1 MKMEESMK
9 IKSIYI
15 DGLHNARN
23 KTYNFG
29 DIAYLY
35 GNNGV
40 GKSTV
45 LQAIQ
50 LALLGYIPGTAKNS
64 REALLR
70 HSPVCK
76 IVVRL
81 RLDDNG
87 NDIIIERVY
96 DSKGS
101 KVNIVPSTFDL
112 ASVIANIELP
122 IFNFN
127 EFVNQTANKLKD
139 YFIKNILPTID
150 GDLDWKQI
158 LTDSVS
164 ECNFTDIDE
173 IINFGLDIIKDLE
186 GEPIN
191 QVIAA
196 NARFKDA
203 QSFNKSELQRL
214 QNTVDSLIYYDDYS
228 NTGDISSINE
238 QLLSCNAFRDAL
250 IKYNSA
256 MVMLMSTKTQVD
268 ELQAKQEAL
277 GGLPKHNKL
286 VQLLSD
292 LALKQNTITETV
304 NTLHKQLDEVELKK
318 ASLQKIIDS
327 EGVCP
332 YTKIICNSMQDQIA
346 DMRSELLMITES
358 SINLKFKYEQSKAE
372 LEEINKE
379 IVNTKFQ
386 ISEFD
391 TISQKLGA
399 LSSSLANAP
408 EKPNTDKTVEEL
420 DIEIEAL
427 TESKAKIEANIKYN
441 ATIENIT
448 KLKYKSELEG
458 KALSCWVKKTDINGL
473 QTDLML
479 APFNDLANVMTNYI
493 KKMYG
498 REDIKAH
505 FNISSK
511 ANSFSFG
518 LIRDNVYIPYD
529 LLSSGEKCLY
539 SLALMICIT
548 NNGKSPLKLL
558 LCDDMFDHLD
568 SATIENTFETLK
580 NIEDIQFIFAGVK
593 DCKNAADVMIN
604 L

>member
-1 MKMEESMK
+1 MK

-70 HSPVCK
+70 HSPVGK

-81 RLDDNG
+81 HLDDNG
-87 NDIIIERVY
+87 NDTIIERIY

-101 KVNIVPSTFDL
+101 KVNIVPSTFNL
-112 ASVIANIELP
+112 TSVIANIELP

-127 EFVNQTANKLKD
+127 DFVNQTANKLKD
-139 YFIKNILPTID
+139 YFIKNILPITD
-150 GDLDWKQI
+150 GNLDWKQI

-164 ECNFTDIDE
+164 ECNFTDTDE

-214 QNTVDSLIYYDDYS
+214 QNTIDSLIYYDDCS
-228 NTGDISSINE
+228 NTEDINDVNE

-256 MVMLMSTKTQVD
+256 IEMVQSTKAQIT
-268 ELQAKQEAL
+268 ELQKKQEAL
-277 GGLPKHNKL
+277 GGSLKYNKL
-286 VQLLSD
+286 IQVLTELS
-292 LALKQNTITETV
+292 LKRSNITAEIDIL
-304 NTLHKQLDEVELKK
+304 NKQLKEIESKKSELQRIVN
-318 ASLQKIIDS
+318 SDGI
-327 EGVCP
+327 CP
-332 YTKIICNSMQDQIA
+332 YTKIVCKSMQDQIA
-346 DMRSELLMITES
+346 EMRSDLLITTES
-358 SINLKFKYEQSKAE
+358 EISLTVKRDKLNAEVEVLNTEITSIKSR
-372 LEEINKE
+372 LEE
-379 IVNTKFQ
+379 
-386 ISEFD
+386 FD
-391 TISQKLGA
+391 NISQKLTT
-399 LSSSLANAP
+399 LSDSMSHIP
-408 EKPNTDKTVEEL
+408 EKPNTDKTIQEL

-427 TESKAKIEANIKYN
+427 TESKAKIEANIRYN

-458 KALSCWVKKTDINGL
+458 RALNCWVKKTDINGL

-479 APFNDLANVMTNYI
+479 APFNDLADVMTDYI

-498 REDIKAH
+498 RDDIKAH

-568 SATIENTFETLK
+568 STAIENTFATLK
-580 NIEDIQFIFAGVK
+580 KIDDIQFIFAGVK
-593 DCKNAADVMIN
+593 NCENASDVMIN

>member
-1 MKMEESMK
+1 MK
-9 IKSIYI
+9 IKSVFI

-23 KTYNFG
+23 KTYNFSS
-29 DIAYLY
+29 IAYLY

-70 HSPVCK
+70 HSPINS

-81 RLDDNG
+81 QLDDNG
-87 NDIIIERVY
+87 NTVSIERIY

-101 KVNIVPSTFDL
+101 KVNIIPSTFNL
-112 ASVIANIELP
+112 GSIIANIELP

-127 EFVNQTANKLKD
+127 EFVSQTANKLKD
-139 YFIKNILPTID
+139 YFIKNILPVAD

-158 LTDSVS
+158 LTKSVS

-173 IINFGLDIIKDLE
+173 IINFGLDIIKDIE

-214 QNTVDSLIYYDDYS
+214 QNTVDSLIYYDDFS
-228 NTGDISSINE
+228 NTGDVDSINQ

-256 MVMLMSTKTQVD
+256 TTMIESIKNQID
-268 ELQAKQEAL
+268 ELQKREESL
-277 GGLPKHNKL
+277 GGSLQHNKL
-286 VQLLSD
+286 VTSLSI
-292 LALKQNTITETV
+292 LNLKQNEITV
-304 NTLHKQLDEVELKK
+304 AASNLRVQLDELESKK
-318 ASLQKIIDS
+318 ANLQRIIDS
-327 EGVCP
+327 DGVCP
-332 YTKIICNSMQDQIA
+332 YTKGICKSMQDQIA
-346 DMRSELLMITES
+346 GMRSELLIDTES
-358 SINLKFKYEQSKAE
+358 SINLTLEYDKLRSE
-372 LEEINKE
+372 LDSINKE
-379 IVNTKFQ
+379 IVATKSR
-386 ISEFD
+386 IGEFD
-391 TISQKLGA
+391 TISQKLTA
-399 LSSSLANAP
+399 LSSSLLDAP
-408 EKPNTDKTVEEL
+408 EKPNTNKTIQDL
-420 DIEIEAL
+420 DIEIAAL
-427 TESKAKIEANIKYN
+427 TESKSKIEANIKYN

-458 KALSCWVKKTDINGL
+458 KALSCWVKSTDINGL
-473 QTDLML
+473 QTTLML
-479 APFNDLANVMTNYI
+479 APFNSLAELMTSYI
-493 KKMYG
+493 QQMYG
-498 REDIKAH
+498 RDDIKAH

-568 SATIENTFETLK
+568 STAIESTFATLK
-580 NIEDIQFIFAGVK
+580 KIDDIQFIFAGVK
-593 DCKNAADVMIN
+593 NCENASDVMIN

>member
-1 MKMEESMK
+1 MK

-29 DIAYLY
+29 DITYLY

-70 HSPVCK
+70 HSPVSK

-81 RLDDNG
+81 YLDDNG
-87 NDIIIERVY
+87 NDTIIERSY
-96 DSKGS
+96 DSKGT

-112 ASVIANIELP
+112 TSVIANIELP

-127 EFVNQTANKLKD
+127 DFVNQTANKLKD
-139 YFIKNILPTID
+139 YFIKNILPTTD

-164 ECNFTDIDE
+164 ECNFTDTDE
-173 IINFGLDIIKDLE
+173 IINFGLDIVKDLE

-196 NARFKDA
+196 NTRFKDA

-228 NTGDISSINE
+228 NTGDVSSINE

-256 MVMLMSTKTQVD
+256 MVMLMSTKNQVD

-292 LALKQNTITETV
+292 LALKQSKLTETV

-327 EGVCP
+327 KGVCP
-332 YTKIICNSMQDQIA
+332 YTKLICNSMQDQIA
-346 DMRSELLMITES
+346 DMRSELLMATES

-372 LEEINKE
+372 LEAIIKE
-379 IVNTKFQ
+379 IANTKFQ

-391 TISQKLGA
+391 TISQKLTV
-399 LSSSLANAP
+399 LSSSLSNAP
-408 EKPNTDKTVEEL
+408 EKPNIDKTVEEL
-420 DIEIEAL
+420 DIEIDAL
-427 TESKAKIEANIKYN
+427 TESKAKIEANIRYN

-458 KALSCWVKKTDINGL
+458 RALNCWVKKTDINGL

-479 APFNDLANVMTNYI
+479 APFNNLANVMTDYI

-568 SATIENTFETLK
+568 SATIENTFATLK
-580 NIEDIQFIFAGVK
+580 KINDIQFIFAGVK
-593 DCKNAADVMIN
+593 DCKNALDITIN

>member
-1 MKMEESMK
+1 MK

-15 DGLHNARN
+15 DGLHNARS
-23 KTYNFG
+23 KTYTFN

-70 HSPVCK
+70 HSPVSK

-81 RLDDNG
+81 HLDDNG
-87 NDIIIERVY
+87 NDTIIERIY

-127 EFVNQTANKLKD
+127 EFVSQTANKLKD
-139 YFIKNILPTID
+139 YFIKNILPTVD

-164 ECNFTDIDE
+164 DCNFTNTDE
-173 IINFGLDIIKDLE
+173 IIDFGLDIIKDLE

-228 NTGDISSINE
+228 NTGDIGSINE
-238 QLLSCNAFRDAL
+238 QLLSCNVFRDAL

-256 MVMLMSTKTQVD
+256 MVMLMSTKNQVS

-292 LALKQNTITETV
+292 LALKQSKITETV

-332 YTKIICNSMQDQIA
+332 YTKLICNSMQDQIA
-346 DMRSELLMITES
+346 DMRSELLMVTES
-358 SINLKFKYEQSKAE
+358 SIKLKFKYEQSKAE

-391 TISQKLGA
+391 TISQKLGV

-458 KALSCWVKKTDINGL
+458 RALNCWVKKTDINGI

-479 APFNDLANVMTNYI
+479 KPFNNLADVMTSYI
-493 KKMYG
+493 RQMYG

-593 DCKNAADVMIN
+593 NCKNATDIMIN

>member
-1 MKMEESMK
+1 MK
-9 IKSIYI
+9 IKSVYI
-15 DGLHNARN
+15 DGLHNARS

-35 GNNGV
+35 GHNGV

-70 HSPVCK
+70 HSPVGK

-81 RLDDNG
+81 HLDDDG

-96 DSKGS
+96 NNKES

-112 ASVIANIELP
+112 AGVIANIELP

-127 EFVNQTANKLKD
+127 DFVNQTANKLKD
-139 YFIKNILPTID
+139 YFIKNILPTLN
-150 GDLDWKQI
+150 GDLDWKNI
-158 LTDSVS
+158 LTTSIAD
-164 ECNFTDIDE
+164 CNFTNVDE
-173 IINFGLDIIKDLE
+173 IIDFGLDIIKNIE

-196 NARFKDA
+196 NARFKDV

-228 NTGDISSINE
+228 NTGDVSSIDQ

-256 MVMLMSTKTQVD
+256 MVMLMSTKNQID

-277 GGLPKHNKL
+277 GGTIKHNKL

-292 LALKQNTITETV
+292 LSINQSKLTETV
-304 NTLHKQLDEVELKK
+304 NTLRKQLDEVELKK
-318 ASLQKIIDS
+318 ANLQKIINS

-332 YTKIICNSMQDQIA
+332 YTKMICSSMQDQIA
-346 DMRSELLMITES
+346 DMRSELLMVTES
-358 SINLKFKYEQSKAE
+358 SINLKFKYEQAKAE
-372 LEEINKE
+372 LDTINKE
-379 IVNTKFQ
+379 IVSTKAH

-391 TISQKLGA
+391 TISQKLA
-399 LSSSLANAP
+399 MLSSSLSNAP
-408 EKPNTDKTVEEL
+408 EKPNTNKTIEEL
-420 DIEIEAL
+420 DIEIAAL

-441 ATIENIT
+441 ETIENIT

-473 QTDLML
+473 QTMLML
-479 APFNDLANVMTNYI
+479 TPFNDLADVMTTYI
-493 KKMYG
+493 QKMYG
-498 REDIKAH
+498 RNDIQAH

-518 LIRDNVYIPYD
+518 LIRDEVYIPYD

-548 NNGKSPLKLL
+548 NRGKSPLKLL

-568 SATIENTFETLK
+568 SSAIENTFETLK
-580 NIEDIQFIFAGVK
+580 KIEDIQFIFAGVK
-593 DCKNAADVMIN
+593 DCKNASDIKIN